1 MYVFDT
7 SLEASTTLHRNA
19 HLQRLVFRLPRKVM
33 SAAKRDR
40 VRLLAASDPSQ
51 DRNTPWSDEGL
62 VTFSFR
68 GENGSS
74 SPVFSDRRDQP
85 LNRGAVERIRAGS
98 RVRLSIRQ
106 VRRRHPRPGS
116 RLQVLKVQVLDL
128 DAIPTGGPASPHS
141 IQSVTLQLPLDLMQD
156 VERLAAQEDWSTQAW
171 LRNAIESQARRSRQQ
186 LELDESVA

>member
-19 HLQRLVFRLPRKVM
+19 QLQRLVFRLPQEVM
-33 SAAKRDR
+33 RAAKRDR
-40 VRLLAASDPSQ
+40 VRLMASSETS
-51 DRNTPWSDEGL
+51 RHSSMPWNDEGL

-68 GENGSS
+68 AESGSS
-74 SPVFSDRRDQP
+74 SPVFSDRRDHP
-85 LNRGAVERIRAGS
+85 LNRGAVRRIRAGS

-106 VRRRHPRPGS
+106 VRRGHPRPGN

-128 DAIPTGGPASPHS
+128 DAIPKGGPASPHS

-156 VERLAAQEDWSTQAW
+156 VERLATQEDWSTQAW
-171 LRNAIESQARRSRQQ
+171 LQNAIETHARLSRQR
-186 LELDESVA
+186 LGLDESVA

>member
-33 SAAKRDR
+33 SAAKRDH

-141 IQSVTLQLPLDLMQD
+141 IQSVSLQLPLDLMQD

-171 LRNAIESQARRSRQQ
+171 LRNAIESQARRSRQR
-186 LELDESVA
+186 LGLDESVA

>member
-19 HLQRLVFRLPRKVM
+19 HLQRMVSRLPREVM
-33 SAAKRDR
+33 RAAKRDR
-40 VRLLAASDPSQ
+40 VRLLAASHASPNS
-51 DRNTPWSDEGL
+51 NTPWSDEGL
-62 VTFSFR
+62 VTFCFR

-74 SPVFSDRRDQP
+74 SPVFSDRRDHP
-85 LNRGAVERIRAGS
+85 LNRGAVQRVRAGS

-128 DAIPTGGPASPHS
+128 GRDTHWRPSKPSQHPERDPSASPRPHAGRRTTGGSGGLVNTGLVTECDRVPGASQPS
-141 IQSVTLQLPLDLMQD
+141 
-156 VERLAAQEDWSTQAW
+156 AAGT
-171 LRNAIESQARRSRQQ
+171 R
-186 LELDESVA
+186 